1 MTDTRITTVYPRDA
15 APGARYVEP
24 QTIGV
29 AVTTRVPAS
38 PAATQA
44 AGPELRGGLGQ
55 VILAT
60 IASTVG
66 FWAWMSIAPLQ
77 NIYAQQMGL
86 DQGQISIM
94 LAMPVLVGALGR
106 IVVGAMTDRFGGR
119 RMFTLVLL
127 ASVPAVLLV
136 ALAGSI
142 GSYPLLLVAGFLLGV
157 AGTIFAVGIPFSSA
171 WFPASQRGLANGI
184 FGMGMIGTAVSAFAT
199 PRLAEGIGY
208 LPTHLLIAAVVVVV
222 AIVVWFFLRE
232 SPVWQSSHQPLV
244 PKVMGALR
252 LAVTWQ
258 MSFLYAIVFGGFVAF
273 STYLPKYLLTI
284 YPGEVDAVGAGTR
297 TALFAAAAVV
307 ARPIGGVLA
316 DRFGPKVISLIS
328 LAGIVATAYVVGQ
341 QPPEG
346 VLTGV
351 VFLLMAS
358 AMGLGMGAV
367 FAWVGPSTPPDK
379 VGAVTGVVAAAGGLG
394 GYFPP
399 LVMGATYHADTN
411 SYALGLWL
419 LVLVGAGA
427 LVVAGM
433 LRDARASKS

>member
-1 MTDTRITTVYPRDA
+1 MESTVTRTPSA
-15 APGARYVEP
+15 
-24 QTIGV
+24 
-29 AVTTRVPAS
+29 PAS
-38 PAATQA
+38 SD
-44 AGPELRGGLGQ
+44 LRGGLAQ

-60 IASTVG
+60 LASTAG

-77 NIYAQQMGL
+77 NIYGQQMGL
-86 DQGQISIM
+86 DQGQISLM
-94 LAMPVLVGALGR
+94 LATPVLVGALGR

-119 RMFTLVLL
+119 IMFTGVLL
-127 ASVPAVLLV
+127 VSVPAVLLV
-136 ALAGSI
+136 ALAGAI
-142 GSYPLLLVAGFLLGV
+142 GSFWLLVVAGFVLGV

-171 WFPASQRGLANGI
+171 WFPPERRGLANGI
-184 FGMGMIGTAVSAFAT
+184 FGMGMIGTAVSAFFT
-199 PRLAEGIGY
+199 PRLAQAIGALTTYLVIAGI
-208 LPTHLLIAAVVVVV
+208 LVVM

-232 SPVWQSSHQPLV
+232 SPAWQPSRQALV
-244 PKVMGALR
+244 PKVTGALK

-284 YPGEVDAVGAGTR
+284 YPADVDAVGAGTR

-328 LAGIVATAYVVGQ
+328 LAGIVAAAYIVGQ

-351 VFLLMAS
+351 VFLLMAA

-399 LVMGATYHADTN
+399 LVMGATYNAATN

-433 LRDARASKS
+433 LRDARPAKVAPKP

>member
-1 MTDTRITTVYPRDA
+1 MTTNVPAPADA
-15 APGARYVEP
+15 AV
-24 QTIGV
+24 
-29 AVTTRVPAS
+29 S
-38 PAATQA
+38 PD
-44 AGPELRGGLGQ
+44 LRGGLGQ

-60 IASTVG
+60 LASTVG
-66 FWAWMSIAPLQ
+66 FWAWMAIAPLQ

-106 IVVGAMTDRFGGR
+106 IVVGALTDRFGGR
-119 RMFTLVLL
+119 TMFTIVLL

-136 ALAGSI
+136 ALAGTI
-142 GSYPLLLVAGFLLGV
+142 GSYPLLVGAGFLLGV
-157 AGTIFAVGIPFSSA
+157 AGTIFAVGVPFSSA
-171 WFPASQRGLANGI
+171 WFPAPRRGFATGV

-199 PRLAEGIGY
+199 PRLAQAIGY
-208 LPTHLLIAAVVVVV
+208 LPTHLLIAGVLVAM
-222 AIVVWFFLRE
+222 AIVVWVFLRE
-232 SPVWQSSHQPLV
+232 SPVWASSRQPLI
-244 PKVMGALR
+244 PKVTGALK
-252 LAVTWQ
+252 LAITWE

-284 YPGEVDAVGAGTR
+284 YPGDVDAVGAGTR
-297 TALFAAAAVV
+297 TALFAAAAVI

-316 DRFGPKVISLIS
+316 DKLGPKVVSLVS
-328 LAGIVATAYVVGQ
+328 LAGIVTAAYVVGQ

-346 VLTGV
+346 VLTGF

-399 LVMGATYHADTN
+399 LVMGATYHTETN

-419 LVLVGAGA
+419 LVLVGAAA

-433 LRDARASKS
+433 LRDARPPKKSS

>member
-1 MTDTRITTVYPRDA
+1 MSTTVDD
-15 APGARYVEP
+15 
-24 QTIGV
+24 
-29 AVTTRVPAS
+29 
-38 PAATQA
+38 A
-44 AGPELRGGLGQ
+44 AGPSLRGGLWQ

-60 IASTVG
+60 LASTVG
-66 FWAWMSIAPLQ
+66 FWAWMSISPLQ
-77 NIYAQQMGL
+77 AVYADEMDL
-86 DQGQISIM
+86 DQGQISVM

-106 IVVGAMTDRFGGR
+106 VPVGALTDRFGGR
-119 RMFTLVLL
+119 RVFTLVLL
-127 ASVPAVLLV
+127 AGVPAVLLV
-136 ALAGSI
+136 ALAGWIASF
-142 GSYPLLLVAGFLLGV
+142 PLLLFAAFLLGIP
-157 AGTIFAVGIPFSSA
+157 GTIFAAGIPFSSA
-171 WFPASQRGLANGI
+171 WFTPARRGFATGV
-184 FGMGMIGTAVSAFAT
+184 FGMGMIGTAVSAFFT
-199 PRLAEGIGY
+199 PRLALAIGY
-208 LPTHLLIAAVVVVV
+208 LATHFLIAGIMVGMAVL
-222 AIVVWFFLRE
+222 VWLLMRD
-232 SPVWQSSHQPLV
+232 SPAWTASRQPLV
-244 PKVMGALR
+244 PKVIGALK
-252 LAVTWQ
+252 LPITWE

-273 STYLPKYLLTI
+273 STFLPKYLTTI

-328 LAGIVATAYVVGQ
+328 LAGIVAAAYIVGQ

-351 VFLLMAS
+351 TFLLMAA

-379 VGAVTGVVAAAGGLG
+379 AGAVTGVVAAAGGLG

-399 LVMGATYHADTN
+399 LVMGATYNPETN

-419 LVLVGAGA
+419 LILVAAGA

-433 LRDARASKS
+433 LRDARPKKA

>member
-1 MTDTRITTVYPRDA
+1 MSQSVATEKAVEQ
-15 APGARYVEP
+15 APA
-24 QTIGV
+24 
-29 AVTTRVPAS
+29 
-38 PAATQA
+38 
-44 AGPELRGGLGQ
+44 LRGGLAQ

-60 IASTVG
+60 IASTAG

-77 NIYAQQMGL
+77 NIYAEELGL
-86 DQGQISIM
+86 DQGQVSLM
-94 LAMPVLVGALGR
+94 LATPVLVGALGR
-106 IVVGAMTDRFGGR
+106 IVVGALTDRFGGR
-119 RMFTLVLL
+119 RMFTGVLL
-127 ASVPAVLLV
+127 AAVPAVLLV
-136 ALAGSI
+136 ALAGVL
-142 GSYPLLLVAGFLLGV
+142 GSYWLLIGAGFLLGV

-171 WFPASQRGLANGI
+171 GIPPARRGFATGV
-184 FGMGMIGTAVSAFAT
+184 FGMGMIGTAVSAFVT
-199 PRLAEGIGY
+199 PRLAKGIGY
-208 LPTHLLIAAVVVVV
+208 LPTYLVIAGVLVVV
-222 AIVVWFFLRE
+222 AIVVWLFLRE
-232 SPVWQSSHQPLV
+232 SPAWKPSREPLV
-244 PKVMGALR
+244 PKVKGALK
-252 LAVTWQ
+252 LAITWQ

-284 YPGEVDAVGAGTR
+284 YPDEVDAVGAGTR

-316 DRFGPKVISLIS
+316 DRLGPKIISLIS
-328 LAGIVATAYVVGQ
+328 LAGIVATAYIVGQ

-399 LVMGATYHADTN
+399 LVMGATYNAETN

-433 LRDARASKS
+433 LRDARPVKASDARPAEASVS

>member
-1 MTDTRITTVYPRDA
+1 MSQSVAIETAVES
-15 APGARYVEP
+15 APD
-24 QTIGV
+24 
-29 AVTTRVPAS
+29 
-38 PAATQA
+38 
-44 AGPELRGGLGQ
+44 LRGGLAQ

-60 IASTVG
+60 IASTAG

-77 NIYAQQMGL
+77 NIYAEQMGL
-86 DQGQISIM
+86 DQVQVSLM
-94 LAMPVLVGALGR
+94 LATPVLVGALGR
-106 IVVGAMTDRFGGR
+106 IVVGALTDRFGGR

-136 ALAGSI
+136 ALAGAVGNYWLLI
-142 GSYPLLLVAGFLLGV
+142 GAGFLLGV

-171 WFPASQRGLANGI
+171 WFPASRRGFATGV
-184 FGMGMIGTAVSAFAT
+184 FGMGMIGTAVSAFVT
-199 PRLAEGIGY
+199 PRLAQSIGFLATY
-208 LPTHLLIAAVVVVV
+208 LVIAGVLVVV
-222 AIVVWFFLRE
+222 AIVVWLFLRE
-232 SPVWQSSHQPLV
+232 SPAWKPSHERLI
-244 PKVMGALR
+244 PKVTGALK
-252 LAVTWQ
+252 LAITWQ

-284 YPGEVDAVGAGTR
+284 YPDDVDAVGAGTR
-297 TALFAAAAVV
+297 TALFAAAAVI
-307 ARPIGGVLA
+307 ARPVGGVLA

-367 FAWVGPSTPPDK
+367 FTWVGPSTPPDK

-399 LVMGATYHADTN
+399 LVMGATYSAETN
-411 SYALGLWL
+411 SYVLGLWL

-427 LVVAGM
+427 MVVAGM
-433 LRDARASKS
+433 LRDARAAKATPS

>member
-1 MTDTRITTVYPRDA
+1 MSTSIPEKTATA
-15 APGARYVEP
+15 AEP
-24 QTIGV
+24 N
-29 AVTTRVPAS
+29 
-38 PAATQA
+38 
-44 AGPELRGGLGQ
+44 LRGGLGQ

-60 IASTVG
+60 LASTVG
-66 FWAWMSIAPLQ
+66 FWAWMAIAPLQ
-77 NIYAQQMGL
+77 NIYATEMGL

-119 RMFTLVLL
+119 RMFTVVLL
-127 ASVPAVLLV
+127 AGVPPVLLV

-142 GSYPLLLVAGFLLGV
+142 GSYVLLLVSGFLLGV
-157 AGTIFAVGIPFSSA
+157 AGTIFAIGIPFSSA
-171 WFPASQRGLANGI
+171 WFPPARRGFANGI

-208 LPTHLLIAAVVVVV
+208 LPTHLLIAGVMIVMA
-222 AIVVWFFLRE
+222 AIVWFGMRE
-232 SPVWQSSHQPLV
+232 SPVWKPSRQALI
-244 PKVMGALR
+244 PKVTGALK
-252 LAVTWQ
+252 LVITWQ

-284 YPGEVDAVGAGTR
+284 YPGDVDAVGAGTR

-316 DRFGPKVISLIS
+316 DRFGPKVISLVS
-328 LAGIVATAYVVGQ
+328 LAGIVATAYIVGQ

-346 VLTGV
+346 VLTGA

-399 LVMGATYHADTN
+399 LVMGATYHGETN

-427 LVVAGM
+427 LVVGGM
-433 LRDARASKS
+433 LRDARAPKP

>member
-1 MTDTRITTVYPRDA
+1 MSTKTAER
-15 APGARYVEP
+15 PG
-24 QTIGV
+24 T
-29 AVTTRVPAS
+29 
-38 PAATQA
+38 AT
-44 AGPELRGGLGQ
+44 PPDLRGGLGQ

-60 IASTVG
+60 LASTTG
-66 FWAWMSIAPLQ
+66 FWAWMAIAPLQ

-94 LAMPVLVGALGR
+94 LATPVLVGALGR
-106 IVVGAMTDRFGGR
+106 IVVGAMTDRWGGR
-119 RMFTLVLL
+119 RMFAIVLI
-127 ASVPAVLLV
+127 AAVPAVLLV

-142 GSYPLLLVAGFLLGV
+142 GSYVLLVVAGFLLGI

-171 WFPASQRGLANGI
+171 WFPASRRGLATGI

-208 LPTHLLIAAVVVVV
+208 LPTHLLIAGIMIAM
-222 AIVVWFFLRE
+222 AIVVALFLRE
-232 SPVWQSSHQPLV
+232 SPAWRPSHEALV
-244 PKVMGALR
+244 PKVVGALK
-252 LAVTWQ
+252 LTITWQ

-273 STYLPKYLLTI
+273 STFLPKYLLTI
-284 YPGEVDAVGAGTR
+284 YPDDVDAVGAGTR

-307 ARPIGGVLA
+307 ARPLGGVLA
-316 DRFGPKVISLIS
+316 DRFGPKIISLVS
-328 LAGIVATAYVVGQ
+328 LAGIVATAYIVGQ

-346 VLTGV
+346 VLTGA
-351 VFLLMAS
+351 VFLLMAA

-399 LVMGATYHADTN
+399 LVMGATYQVESN

-419 LVLVGAGA
+419 LVLAGAAA
-427 LVVAGM
+427 LVVGGM
-433 LRDARASKS
+433 LRDTRAAAGKV